1 MALPYWR
8 NLLRIEQ
15 AEDVTIAIIPRRWSA
30 WDICST
36 FLAAVQEVG
45 LPLNAAERSWFKA

>member
-15 AEDVTIAIIPRRWSA
+15 AEDVTIAIIPHRWSA

-36 FLAAVQEVG
+36 FFAAVQEAG
-45 LPLNAAERSWFKA
+45 LPLDAAERSWFQP